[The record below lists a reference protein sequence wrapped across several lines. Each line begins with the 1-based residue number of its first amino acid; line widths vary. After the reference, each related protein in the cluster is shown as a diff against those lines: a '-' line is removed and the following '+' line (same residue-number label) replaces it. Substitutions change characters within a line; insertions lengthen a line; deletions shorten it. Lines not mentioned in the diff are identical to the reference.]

1 MNLFRKLFN
10 EAGETSD
17 AGQGAAPTD
26 SNGAAQGA
34 GAGTATPADKPAEGQ
49 AKPAEGAA
57 KPADEAKPAEP
68 VKPAWPDN
76 WRQIMSGGDEKM
88 LKQLERYSS
97 PNDVWAKAKTLE
109 TDLSSGKFKSVK
121 PFPDK
126 GTPEEQTAWRAEN
139 GIPEAPDK
147 YDIKLG
153 EGIVIG
159 EADKPLIDDFLKF
172 AHAKN
177 VPQAEANAAVQWYFD
192 FAERQAQERHD
203 ADMQAKQTFED
214 TMRAEWGPEYRPNIN
229 AINAI
234 MDMGPKGLKDR
245 LLQGRLADGTPLGS
259 DPDFLR
265 LMSNIARTVNPVT
278 TLTPGAGANMA
289 QAIADELTTLKGLM
303 ADRSSEYWKGPKAE
317 KNQARYRELVD
328 AQKRHK

>member
-1 MNLFRKLFN
+1 
-10 EAGETSD
+10 
-17 AGQGAAPTD
+17 
-26 SNGAAQGA
+26 
-34 GAGTATPADKPAEGQ
+34 
-49 AKPAEGAA
+49 
-57 KPADEAKPAEP
+57 
-68 VKPAWPDN
+68 
-76 WRQIMSGGDEKM
+76 MSGGDEKM

-97 PNDVWAKAKTLE
+97 PNDVWKKTKALE

-121 PFPDK
+121 PFPEK
-126 GTPEEQTAWRAEN
+126 GTPEEQNSWRAEN
-139 GIPEAPDK
+139 GIPEAPEK
-147 YDIKLG
+147 YQINLG

-177 VPQAEANAAVQWYFD
+177 VPTAEANAAVQWYFD

-234 MDMGPKGLKDR
+234 MDMGPSGLKEK
-245 LLQGRLADGTPLGS
+245 LLQGRMADGTPLGS

-265 LMSNIARTVNPVT
+265 LMSNIARIVNPVT

-289 QAIADELTTLKGLM
+289 QAIADELTTLKGMM

-317 KNQARYRELVD
+317 KNQARYRELID
-328 AQKRHK
+328 AQSRHK